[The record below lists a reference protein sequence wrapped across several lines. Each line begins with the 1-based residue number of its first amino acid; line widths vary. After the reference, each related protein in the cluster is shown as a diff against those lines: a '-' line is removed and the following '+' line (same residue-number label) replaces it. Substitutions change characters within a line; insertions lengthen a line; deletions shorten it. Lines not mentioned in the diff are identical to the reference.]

1 MPATSSGVASG
12 PTTPQMPHTVRGSS
26 DEEDDDEDEED
37 DGVFPTLALF

>member
-1 MPATSSGVASG
+1 
-12 PTTPQMPHTVRGSS
+12 MPHTVRGSS